1 MRALR
6 VACLTAGCADAARA
20 IVAAVGVAAW
30 TGLAMAQPYPAKPVR
45 LVVGFAPGG
54 ATDIL
59 ARSIAQKMSE
69 SWGQQAVV
77 DNRPGASGMIAAE
90 TVAKASADGY
100 TMLVA
105 SPGEIAINPHLY
117 RKLAYD
123 PARDY
128 VGVTLAGVTPLVL
141 VVHPS
146 VPVRSVSELIRFARQ
161 RPGRITY
168 ASAGAGGA
176 PHLATEFFKSLAGI
190 ELVHVPYKGG
200 AQAVV
205 AMLAGEVAVYF
216 SGLPPAVPH
225 VKTGRLRALAV
236 TTSRR
241 AQLAPDVPTFEES
254 GLHGLDIT
262 NWFGVFV
269 PAGTPPEV
277 VSRIQAEIVRGL
289 KLADVRD
296 RLAAQGL
303 EAIGSTP
310 DELDRFVRA
319 ESAKYAKIIR
329 AAGIQAD

>member
-1 MRALR
+1 VS
-6 VACLTAGCADAARA
+6 VARRLGLACAVGARA
-20 IVAAVGVAAW
+20 GITAAVLAGLW
-30 TGLAMAQPYPAKPVR
+30 TGNAASQGYPAKPVR
-45 LVVGFAPGG
+45 MVVGFAPGG

-90 TVAKASADGY
+90 FVAKAAPDGH
-100 TMLVA
+100 TLLVA

-117 RKLAYD
+117 RKISYD
-123 PARDY
+123 PTRDY
-128 VGVTLAGVTPLVL
+128 IAVTLAGVTPLLL

-146 VPVRSVSELIRFARQ
+146 VPARSVAELIRLARQ
-161 RPGRITY
+161 KQGELTY

-176 PHLATEFFKSLAGI
+176 PHLAAEFFKSLARI
-190 ELVHVPYKGG
+190 DLVHVPYKGG

-216 SGLPPAVPH
+216 SGLPPALPH

-236 TTSRR
+236 TTSKR
-241 AQLAPDVPTFEES
+241 APLAPDVPTFEES
-254 GLHGLDIT
+254 GLRGFDIT

-269 PAGTPPEV
+269 PAGTPPDI
-277 VSRIQAEIVRGL
+277 VSKIQAEIVRGL
-289 KLADVRD
+289 RLPDVRE

-310 DELDRFVRA
+310 EELDRFVRA
-319 ESAKYAKIIR
+319 ESAKYAKIINDAAIR
-329 AAGIQAD
+329 AE